1 MKNKEIQLSVNIGDH
16 DLERKAKQAAKFREK
31 GHGVN
36 LKLRLRRGREAE
48 RTSDAQKVVD
58 KFISMAEVP
67 ENKVNTF
74 SWNETTLST
83 FIHP

>member
-48 RTSDAQKVVD
+48 RTSDAQSVVD
-58 KFISMAEVP
+58 KFIAIAEVP
-67 ENKVNTF
+67 ENKVNAF

-83 FIHP
+83 YIHP